1 MPSRGGGTSILCSWP
16 CQSLHGSPTDQRPP
30 AASQNPGVQS
40 GHRIPQVAVASASV
54 AGGCGHCLVQAGA
67 RTYPPGGRLGHP
79 TTWGGPGDRRT
90 EFWGYV
96 APGKEPTGATC
107 SHRMQCRSCVTE
119 AWGGGN
125 PGAKSR
131 SGGTPGRGASGED
144 PGAWSCSWQSLPG
157 DTVTRRTAH
166 CREVSWPWGRC
177 VFLHC
182 VALGFWERRLW
193 LDSANPR
200 PHGLLSPPVAAGKE
214 GWERWSPGLLP
225 KPRCWGFKERDCSS

>member
-119 AWGGGN
+119 AWGGGE
-125 PGAKSR
+125 PG
-131 SGGTPGRGASGED
+131 GEEPQRGH
-144 PGAWSCSWQSLPG
+144 PRAWSLRGGPWGVELQLAEPPWGHSDQ
-157 DTVTRRTAH
+157 AH
-166 CREVSWPWGRC
+166 CPLQGG
-177 VFLHC
+177 FL
-182 VALGFWERRLW
+182 ALGKVRVPALCGPGVLGEKAL
-193 LDSANPR
+193 A
-200 PHGLLSPPVAAGKE
+200 GL
-214 GWERWSPGLLP
+214 
-225 KPRCWGFKERDCSS
+225 C